1 MVVEREDVGLLV
13 GRCNRMMYAFPMVYD
28 WSMLEYI
35 GGTTTDAATQH
46 PPHYPHCRWRH
57 VCYSKMHVSTFDRD
71 ERMVWLVRTGAGKVP
86 YCVAWILVKFLVFP
100 YTWRPYWYNLILWIW
115 MRNQQQQ
122 QQQRHQNQL
131 LLIPVPCNISSID
144 IIPIVPITFR
154 LSIILIYSI

>member
-28 WSMLEYI
+28 WSMLECI

-46 PPHYPHCRWRH
+46 PPRPHCRWRH
-57 VCYSKMHVSTFDRD
+57 VCCSKTHVSTFDRD

-86 YCVAWILVKFLVFP
+86 YCVALILVKFLVFR
-100 YTWRPYWYNLILWIW
+100 YTWRPYGYNLILWIW
-115 MRNQQQQ
+115 WRN
-122 QQQRHQNQL
+122 QQQRHQNLL
-131 LLIPVPCNISSID
+131 LLIPVPCNILSID